1 MKTTSPYYVRI
12 FRAIAKADCWT
23 SYEVEKKMLNGLLKT
38 VDRISITTDMWKA
51 VELFYMTH
59 CTNAY
64 KIGILKEKCA
74 QFLWT
79 MLLTMM

>member
-38 VDRISITTDMWKA
+38 VDRISITTDM
-51 VELFYMTH
+51 
-59 CTNAY
+59 
-64 KIGILKEKCA
+64 
-74 QFLWT
+74 
-79 MLLTMM
+79 